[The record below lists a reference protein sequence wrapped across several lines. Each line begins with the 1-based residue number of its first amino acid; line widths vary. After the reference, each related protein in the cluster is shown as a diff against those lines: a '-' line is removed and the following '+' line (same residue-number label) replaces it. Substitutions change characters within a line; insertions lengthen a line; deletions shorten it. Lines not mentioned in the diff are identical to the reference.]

1 MPADDTDSRIIE
13 QLQHRDPDGLAAA
26 YDRYGRAAYSLLL
39 RIVGDQAMA
48 EDLTQ
53 ELFLR
58 LWNRSGV
65 FDPQRGALG
74 VWLLSIARNMG
85 IDHVRSA
92 QARFSSRL
100 RPMEQVE
107 AIYLSSDPLMNE
119 SRIQDQEIIREAFR
133 ALSADERQLIELA
146 YFEGLSQSEMAEKL
160 HQPLGT
166 VKSRVRAALA
176 RLRSAVSG
184 TGHAGAKP

>member
-39 RIVGDQAMA
+39 RIVRDQAIA

-100 RPMEQVE
+100 RPMEHVE
-107 AIYLSSDPLMNE
+107 AIYLSSDPLMDE
-119 SRIQDQEIIREAFR
+119 SRIQNQEIIREAFR

-184 TGHAGAKP
+184 TGNAGAKP

>member
-13 QLQHRDPDGLAAA
+13 QLQRRDGDGLAAA

-39 RIVGDQAMA
+39 RIVRDQAVA

-58 LWNRSGV
+58 LWNRSGL
-65 FDPQRGALG
+65 FDPQRGALSG
-74 VWLLSIARNMG
+74 WLLSIARNMG

-100 RPMEQVE
+100 RPMEHVE
-107 AIYLSSDPLMNE
+107 SIYLSSDPLMNE
-119 SRIQDQEIIREAFR
+119 SRIQNQEIIREAFR

-160 HQPLGT
+160 QQPLGT

-184 TGHAGAKP
+184 TGNAGAKP